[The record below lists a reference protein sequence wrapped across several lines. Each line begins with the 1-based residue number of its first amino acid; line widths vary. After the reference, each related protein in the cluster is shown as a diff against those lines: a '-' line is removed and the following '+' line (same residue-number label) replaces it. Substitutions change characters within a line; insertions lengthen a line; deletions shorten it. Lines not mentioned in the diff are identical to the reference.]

1 MVSIDQHDPPAQA
14 GPTTT
19 TSLCQA
25 DGEDMAI
32 RTYFSQDLSSNQLAA
47 VIDSQLAPPKT
58 VATTKESLKVTG
70 RFIQTLMTK
79 LPEIVDGNPVK
90 MALSLAKVVIEIKK
104 VRRCSLYC
112 TPNDHYPR
120 VWKAIWTRSNEG

>member
-1 MVSIDQHDPPAQA
+1 M
-14 GPTTT
+14 
-19 TSLCQA
+19 
-25 DGEDMAI
+25 
-32 RTYFSQDLSSNQLAA
+32 
-47 VIDSQLAPPKT
+47 APPKT
-58 VATTKESLKVTG
+58 VSTTKEGLKVTG

-104 VRRCSLYC
+104 VRPCSLDC

-120 VWKAIWTRSNEG
+120 VWKTIWTRSNAR